1 MSTKVKKPYFK
12 KWWFW
17 VIVIIFIGSII
28 GAMSDSEEKVD
39 QKPNA
44 ELSNNEND
52 DNDKDQ
58 SDDKA
63 NKEANESSL
72 LSDDEISYLENHL
85 KEALEDEQ
93 DFGDIFYLEEF
104 GYDPDSNKI
113 TARIDMQQDP
123 LPETKEDVIEWAE
136 TWAWSLTETTTEV
149 DKPFHVRVTLV
160 TKLDDSDYILWGH
173 SNYDHEKDDYSF
185 REEDGMKLY
194 D

>member
-1 MSTKVKKPYFK
+1 
-12 KWWFW
+12 
-17 VIVIIFIGSII
+17 
-28 GAMSDSEEKVD
+28 MSDSEEKVD

-63 NKEANESSL
+63 NKEANESSS
-72 LSDDEISYLENHL
+72 LSDDEINYLENHL

-104 GYDPDSNKI
+104 GYDPNSNKI

-123 LPETKEDVIEWAE
+123 LPETKEDVIE
-136 TWAWSLTETTTEV
+136 
-149 DKPFHVRVTLV
+149 
-160 TKLDDSDYILWGH
+160 
-173 SNYDHEKDDYSF
+173 
-185 REEDGMKLY
+185 
-194 D
+194 